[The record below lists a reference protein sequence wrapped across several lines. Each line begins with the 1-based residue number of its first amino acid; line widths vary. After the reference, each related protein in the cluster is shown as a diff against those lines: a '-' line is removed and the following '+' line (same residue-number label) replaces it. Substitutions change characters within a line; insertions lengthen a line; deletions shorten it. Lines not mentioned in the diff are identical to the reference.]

1 MRMLKRL
8 ASALTAAAL
17 LTVPAFASA
26 QTTTPQPSQSQPE
39 PSLIDASV
47 TTPPTTTTA
56 SETTAATSAPVT
68 SPTTAAATPTSS
80 APVSSPTKPTTT
92 TRQIVPFAALTPQAN
107 QIVTKCDY
115 RSGAATEQGPY
126 ANNICW
132 LDFGPIFSGAATSGN
147 A

>member
-26 QTTTPQPSQSQPE
+26 QTTTPQPE

-47 TTPPTTTTA
+47 TTPPATTSTTP
-56 SETTAATSAPVT
+56 PVT
-68 SPTTAAATPTSS
+68 TSTTVPTTPTPS
-80 APVSSPTKPTTT
+80 ASVTTPTTT
-92 TRQIVPFAALTPQAN
+92 TRQIAPFAALAPRAD

-126 ANNICW
+126 LSLIH
-132 LDFGPIFSGAATSGN
+132 I
-147 A
+147 